1 MTRHRLD
8 AIKPFIVME
17 VLEKAIA
24 LERRG
29 RSIIHLEI
37 GEPDFQTPKRI
48 VEAGIGAL
56 RDGETHYTDSRGI
69 LELRTAIAAYY
80 GRKYGTSFTEERVL
94 VTMGT
99 SPALLL
105 ALSVLVEQPGDE
117 IILSDPYYPCYPNF
131 IRYLGGSP
139 RFIESREIDGFQL
152 KPDDVKSAIGP
163 RTKGI
168 IINSPSNPAG
178 TLMPEP
184 DIRGIC
190 ELGIPVI
197 SDEIYHGLVY
207 DDKEHSALQFTDDA
221 FVLNGFSK
229 LFAMTGWRL
238 GYIIA
243 PERHTRTLQILQQNF
258 FISPNSFVQRGGVTA
273 LTEDHPEIA
282 EMRGRY
288 DARRRFLL
296 EKLPELGLSIGTE
309 PKGAFYFFVNA
320 GHIDT
325 DSYKLAFD
333 ILERVGVAV
342 TPGIDFGARGE
353 GHLRISYANS
363 LENIGEGVRRL
374 ESYLEERRSR

>member
-24 LERRG
+24 LERQG

-69 LELRTAIAAYY
+69 LELRAAIAAYY

-117 IILSDPYYPCYPNF
+117 IILSNPYYPCYPNF

-207 DDKEHSALQFTDDA
+207 DDKEHSALEFTDDA

-273 LTEDHPEIA
+273 LTEDHAEIA

-296 EKLPELGLSIGTE
+296 EKLPELGLSIGAE